1 MCRYVFYLCAL
12 TIVANVTTFLG
23 FEQDVHFFVLQK
35 KTICTFISHLQYFIV
50 SFSFC
55 FILVLYCECLL
66 LFAVF
71 RFLSNLSVFNLIFVF
86 RMHFCLR
93 ICSLKI
99 HLISKTCFILRCW
112 GLVFAFQ
119 KIFQLISLTSR
130 KKDSGINLLVF
141 FSYKE
146 RQ

>member
-1 MCRYVFYLCAL
+1 MYVLYMCSVFVRWLL
-12 TIVANVTTFLG
+12 LRLWRLFLG
-23 FEQDVHFFVLQK
+23 SSRMFISLYYKK

-55 FILVLYCECLL
+55 FILNLYCECLL

-99 HLISKTCFILRCW
+99 HLILKNLFYTFR
-112 GLVFAFQ
+112 
-119 KIFQLISLTSR
+119 ISVVESSFLLLEKSFSWFRLTSR
-130 KKDSGINLLVF
+130 KEILR
-141 FSYKE
+141 Y
-146 RQ
+146 